1 MNKNAGTIL
10 AFIVLVAVILVLS
23 VRMYEQTSQLD
34 THDKVIGRLIEIT
47 DQQKAIMDSNMVI
60 IDDVQTMIDSFLVAD
75 QAHEEKQS
83 SRIKRSIR
91 MIQELPT
98 LSDDEISNYYQDSYD
113 YLLDEYRRGKLQ
125 PSE

>member
-10 AFIVLVAVILVLS
+10 AFIVLVAVILILS

-83 SRIKRSIR
+83 SRIRRSIR

>member
-10 AFIVLVAVILVLS
+10 AFIVLVAVILILS

-75 QAHEEKQS
+75 QVHEEKQS

>member
-75 QAHEEKQS
+75 QVHEEKQS

>member
-10 AFIVLVAVILVLS
+10 AFIVLVAVILILS
-23 VRMYEQTSQLD
+23 VRMYEQSSQLD

-83 SRIKRSIR
+83 SRIRRSIR
-91 MIQELPT
+91 MIQDLPT

>member
-10 AFIVLVAVILVLS
+10 AFIVLVAVILILS
-23 VRMYEQTSQLD
+23 VRMYEQSSQLD

-83 SRIKRSIR
+83 SRIRRSIR

>member
-1 MNKNAGTIL
+1 MKNNLGIIL
-10 AFIVLVAVILVLS
+10 CFVVLVAIIIIIS
-23 VRMYEQTSQLD
+23 TRMHEQTNQID
-34 THDKVIGRLIEIT
+34 AHDKVIGRLIEIT

-75 QAHEEKQS
+75 QEHEEKQS
-83 SRIKRSIR
+83 SRIRRSMR

-98 LSDDEISNYYQDSYD
+98 LSDDEIHDYYQDSYD
-113 YLLDEYRRGKLQ
+113 YLLDEYRKGKLQ

>member
-10 AFIVLVAVILVLS
+10 AFIVLVAVILILS
-23 VRMYEQTSQLD
+23 VRMYEQTDQLD

-60 IDDVQTMIDSFLVAD
+60 ITDVQTMIDSFLVAD

-83 SRIKRSIR
+83 SRIRRSIR
-91 MIQELPT
+91 MIQDLPT